1 MDVRSINTKTLPP
14 DALQV
19 VAPSSKSKIVGDIEK
34 SKLIQIQSGDDK
46 QKNKFTV
53 GEMAEL
59 PNKTDL
65 HMDHRQTNLGFS
77 IYEELNNQVVA
88 EIRDEKTDE
97 IVRQFPSE
105 ELLKIREAMVEQT
118 GSIIDL
124 RI

>member
-34 SKLIQIQSGDDK
+34 SKLIQIQYSNDK

-53 GEMAEL
+53 GEMAKL
-59 PNKTDL
+59 PNETNL
-65 HMDHRQTNLGFS
+65 QMDHRQTNLGFS

>member
-1 MDVRSINTKTLPP
+1 
-14 DALQV
+14 
-19 VAPSSKSKIVGDIEK
+19 
-34 SKLIQIQSGDDK
+34 
-46 QKNKFTV
+46 
-53 GEMAEL
+53 
-59 PNKTDL
+59 
-65 HMDHRQTNLGFS
+65 
-77 IYEELNNQVVA
+77 VVA